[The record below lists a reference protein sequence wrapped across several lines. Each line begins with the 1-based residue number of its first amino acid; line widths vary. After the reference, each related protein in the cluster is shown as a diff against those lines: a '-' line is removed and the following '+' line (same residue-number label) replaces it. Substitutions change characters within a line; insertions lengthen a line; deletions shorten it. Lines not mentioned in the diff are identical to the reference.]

1 VKAVELSARALI
13 MALACAGCF
22 PDALANDSIAETAV
36 GGLTLT
42 QTDAISMDSE
52 DLYISR
58 DQVRVRYRF
67 TNTTDAPID
76 ALVAFPLPEIPPGN
90 DGGEEEAVFW
100 GDTRSDLNFKT
111 IVDGQPLALQLVEL
125 AFLDRRDVTARLS
138 LLGVPLNRFSP
149 RFEPTLNALAKPERD
164 KLIAEKLI
172 VDISGDDHPNWMGL
186 WTLRATLTRRQTFPA
201 QKTIVVE
208 HEYKPLAG
216 GAVGP
221 SPRHASTSDFSY
233 HRAKYCIE
241 DEWISS
247 FKRLLQKQPRESNA
261 SEIFVAYVLKTGAN
275 WKGPIKDFR
284 LVVDKGKPDSL
295 VSFCA
300 QGVKKISPTQFEARY
315 SNFTPT
321 KNLDILIVDWP
332 R

>member
-1 VKAVELSARALI
+1 MKAVELSAGALFVT
-13 MALACAGCF
+13 LAWAGSF
-22 PDALANDSIAETAV
+22 SGALANDSIAETAV
-36 GGLTLT
+36 GGLTLAK
-42 QTDAISMDSE
+42 TDAISMDSE

-58 DQVRVRYRF
+58 DQVRARYQF
-67 TNTTDAPID
+67 TNTTNAPID

-100 GDTRSDLNFKT
+100 GDARSDLNFKT
-111 IVDGQPLALQLVEL
+111 IVDGQPLALQLVEQAL
-125 AFLDRRDVTARLS
+125 LNGRDVTARLS
-138 LLGVPLNRFSP
+138 SLGVPLNRFSP
-149 RFEPTLNALAKPERD
+149 RFEPTINALAKPERD
-164 KLIAEKLI
+164 KLVAEKLI
-172 VDISGDDHPNWMGL
+172 IDVSGDENHNWIGL
-186 WTLRATLTRRQTFPA
+186 WTLRTTLARRQTFPA
-201 QKTIVVE
+201 QKTIVVK

-221 SPRHASTSDFSY
+221 SPQYPGTSDFSY

-241 DEWISS
+241 DDWISS
-247 FKRLLQKQPRESNA
+247 FKRLLQKQPKDSNA
-261 SEIFVAYVLKTGAN
+261 SEIFLGYVLKTGAN

-300 QGVKKISPTQFEARY
+300 EGLKKISPTQFEARY

-321 KNLDILIVDWP
+321 KDLDILIVDWP